1 MKLMTVRVQQFKSV
15 MDSDEFHIGD
25 VTCLVGKNEA
35 GKSTLLD
42 ALYRLNPVVDGKGL
56 FDVVED
62 YPRSKVEDY
71 QLEVEQKK
79 RHPAVV
85 VTARFQLDSSE
96 MAGAKEQFSP
106 DIFNS
111 PIIEVSKGYAGNLF
125 ISANLNE
132 HGVIQKLVND
142 AGLPA
147 DEIAPAKAIHTLAM
161 LSKHLERRSREL
173 QDKVAAAQA
182 QAAKITDPQEK
193 AKAVDDAN
201 KLAESQAAKQ
211 LHAKLAE
218 YVKES
223 LPIYLWHKY
232 WADRFPKFLYF
243 DEYYQME
250 GQLNIQKLKQREANK
265 QLMDSDRPM
274 LALIDLARLNLDQLI
289 SPQNTQ
295 ALVNKLEGASNHLSE
310 QVFRY
315 WSQNKYL
322 SIHFDIRPG
331 LSGDPEGM
339 RDGMNLWGNVH
350 DSAHKATVRLGTRSR
365 GFIWFFSFLAWFS
378 QQRKL
383 GHPLILLLDEPGL
396 FLHASAQ
403 ADLLRHIEQELK
415 PHHQVI
421 YTTHSP
427 FMVDPQHFDRVRIVR
442 DKSME
447 SRSNDEAL
455 ADDEQGTKVISDV
468 LEADEGSLFPLQGAL
483 AYDITQTLFV
493 GPNNLI
499 VEGVSDMFYLES
511 LSSALSRAQRESL
524 SDKWTLCPVGGIDK
538 VSTFISL
545 FRNQKGLNL
554 ATLIDTQ
561 KSDQQKIEN
570 LFKSKLL
577 KKKQVMTFADFTNTK
592 EADFEDMVEPS
603 FYLELV
609 NAEYKTEL
617 TAPIAEASLT
627 SQHPRIL
634 VRLDEYFKTNPLKTG
649 HFNHYRPAR
658 YLAENIGPLSAKLS
672 SDTLNRFEAA
682 FKAINALL
690 V

>member
-1 MKLMTVRVQQFKSV
+1 MKLTSVHIREFKSV
-15 MDSDEFHIGD
+15 MDSNEFQVGD

-35 GKSTLLD
+35 GKTALLD
-42 ALYRLNPVVDGKGL
+42 ALYRLNPVVEGKSV

-62 YPRSKVEDY
+62 YPRAKVEDY
-71 QLEVEQKK
+71 QIEVEQKQ
-79 RHPAVV
+79 RPPAVV
-85 VTARFQLDSSE
+85 VTVTFTLDYVDTW
-96 MAGAKEQFSP
+96 AAKAAFGEHVFRTP
-106 DIFNS
+106 HLTI
-111 PIIEVSKGYAGNLF
+111 SKGYGNQLF
-125 ISANLNE
+125 VSADLDE
-132 HGVIQKLVND
+132 HAAVQKLVDD
-142 AGLPA
+142 AGLPTEEVSA
-147 DEIAPAKAIHTLAM
+147 AKSQKTLAD
-161 LSKHLERRSREL
+161 LSKYLANRAKEL
-173 QDKVAAAQA
+173 QAKVAAAQA
-182 QAAKITDPQEK
+182 QAAAITDAQEK
-193 AKAVDDAN
+193 AKAIDEAN

-211 LHAKLAE
+211 LQTKLTE
-218 YVKES
+218 YLKEG
-223 LPIYLWHKY
+223 LIIYFWNLY
-232 WADRFPKFLYF
+232 WKSRFPKFLYF
-243 DEYYQME
+243 DEYYQMA
-250 GQLNIQKLKQREANK
+250 GQLNIQRLKQRQTNN
-265 QLMDSDRPM
+265 QLLDSDRPM
-274 LALIDLARLNLDQLI
+274 LALIELARLNLDQLI

-310 QVFRY
+310 QVFKY

-322 SIHFDIRPG
+322 SIYFDIRPA
-331 LSGDPEGM
+331 LPGDPEGM
-339 RDGMNLWGNVH
+339 RDGMNLWGNVR
-350 DSAHKATVRLGTRSR
+350 DSAHKATVRIGTRSR

-378 QQRKL
+378 QQRKS

-403 ADLLRHIEQELK
+403 SDLLRHIEEELK

-427 FMVDPQHFDRVRIVR
+427 FMVDPKHFDRVRIVR

-447 SRSNDEAL
+447 TRKEDQTLPPE
-455 ADDEQGTKVISDV
+455 EEGTKVISDV

-499 VEGVSDMFYLES
+499 VEGVSDMLYIENV
-511 LSSALSRAQRESL
+511 SSALSRAQRESL

-577 KKKQVMTFADFTNTK
+577 KKKQVLTFADFTKTK
-592 EADFEDMVEPS
+592 EADIEDMFEPS
-603 FYLELV
+603 FYLDLV
-609 NAEYKTEL
+609 NAEYKAQL
-617 TAPIAEASLT
+617 NAPIAEASLT

-634 VRLDEYFKTNPLKTG
+634 VRLDEYFKANPLKTG

-658 YLAENIGPLSAKLS
+658 YLGENIGALSSKLS

-682 FKAINALL
+682 FKAFNALL
-690 V
+690 I